1 MEDYPS
7 PFLPELPPLAELPE
21 MVDAGVKGL
30 RLQGTL
36 VKALPPMAEVGY
48 SSNIRQIE
56 AEEYARDI
64 KAAFEISRA
73 YEKRSRALARAKNRQ
88 MERAAKQ
95 FGVR

>member
-1 MEDYPS
+1 
-7 PFLPELPPLAELPE
+7 
-21 MVDAGVKGL
+21 
-30 RLQGTL
+30 
-36 VKALPPMAEVGY
+36 MADVGY